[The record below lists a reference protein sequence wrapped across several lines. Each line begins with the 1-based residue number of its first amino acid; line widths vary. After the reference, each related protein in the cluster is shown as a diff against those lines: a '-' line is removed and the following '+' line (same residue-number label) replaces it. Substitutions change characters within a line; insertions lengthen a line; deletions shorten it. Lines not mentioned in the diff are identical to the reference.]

1 MSDQALRQDV
11 IDELDFDPSVD
22 PTGIGVA
29 AEDGVVTLT
38 GHVQSFQHKVAAEQ
52 ATWRVKG
59 VKAIAQGLKVRLPSH
74 SRLNDD
80 ELATRAIRILHW
92 TLAVPPDAVQVKVSK
107 GYVTLTGKLEWQFQ
121 RSAAASAV
129 RKITGVVGVVNLI
142 ELTPRA
148 TVMDVRNRIYDA
160 LKRRAD
166 VEASQI
172 EVDVDAQGEVVLGGQ
187 VDRWE
192 DRRAIEDAAWSV
204 PGVVHV
210 RDNLAIH

>member
-22 PTGIGVA
+22 PAGIGVA

-38 GHVQSFQHKVAAEQ
+38 GHVQSYQQKMAAER

-59 VKAIAQGLKVRLPSH
+59 VKAIAQGLEVRLPDH
-74 SRLNDD
+74 ARLNDD
-80 ELATRAIRILHW
+80 ELATRAVRILHW
-92 TLAVPPDAVQVKVSK
+92 TLAVPSDSVQVKVSN
-107 GYVTLTGKLEWQFQ
+107 GYITLTGKLEWQFQ
-121 RSAAASAV
+121 RSAAESAV
-129 RKITGVVGVVNLI
+129 RKITGVVGVANLI
-142 ELTPRA
+142 ELAPRV

-160 LKRRAD
+160 LKRRSD
-166 VEASQI
+166 IEASHI
-172 EVDVDAQGEVVLGGQ
+172 EVDVDAKGAVVLGGH

-192 DRRAIEDAAWSV
+192 ERRTIENAAWSV
-204 PGVVHV
+204 PGVVQV